1 MMSQN
6 VELISGEAGSACSLY
21 RFIARAAGDGQWDH
35 VAVADAEADGVC
47 AEAQATVGGAMAIAT
62 LKTGVVLKI
71 ELGATLSRGDVVASS
86 NAGKAIAPTSTAGN
100 YRLGKLMDGGISG
113 DIVRL
118 LVFKERD
125 EA

>member
-6 VELISGEAGSACSLY
+6 VDLVSGEAGSACTIF
-21 RFIARAAGDGQWDH
+21 RFVVLASDKQYDM

-47 AEAQATVGGAMAIAT
+47 AETQATVGASMPVAT
-62 LKTGVVLKI
+62 LKQGAVLKI
-71 ELGATLSRGDVVASS
+71 ELGATLSAGAVIASN

-100 YRLGKLMDGGISG
+100 YRLGKLIDGGDSG
-113 DIVRL
+113 DIVRF
-118 LVFKERD
+118 VAFKERD